1 VFIKSFICWAYLQTC
16 SLTKG
21 EISFCLEVWGTD
33 YNKIKDACILAE
45 DLGYYGFFYGESLA
59 DLDLDCWTVIS
70 SLSSLTTKIKLGPV
84 ITYLLPQYRG
94 IALVAKQAI
103 TLQEISGGRL
113 ELRTGAGATL
123 QYATQW
129 WHPYGIDYP
138 EKGKRVSMFNEGIH
152 VLKMLLENN
161 SGSVSPIQSSV
172 SFKGDYFKINGAS
185 FNKPAKRIPI
195 TIAAKKNQMMRIAA
209 KYADIWESSYLSPT
223 QFSSLNAHFDGLVT
237 ALKESDDSTY
247 DHKKI
252 LRSIELDVL
261 IAESESELEYK
272 KRVFAMERGPAV
284 YNQILNNGLVGTPDT
299 ISKRIKEYTQAGI
312 NQFFL
317 AFQDPFDFEALELFI
332 NVVKGGVGGSKCC

>member
-1 VFIKSFICWAYLQTC
+1 MQIC
-16 SLTKG
+16 SLTK
-21 EISFCLEVWGTD
+21 EVISFCLEVWGTD

-45 DLGYYGFFYGESLA
+45 DLGYYGFYYGESLA

-70 SLSSLTTKIKLGPV
+70 ALSSLTTKIKLGPV

-123 QYATQW
+123 QYAAQW
-129 WHPYGIDYP
+129 WHPFGIDYP
-138 EKGKRVSMFNEGIH
+138 EQGKRVSILNEGIR

-161 SGSVSPIQSSV
+161 NGSVSSIPSSV

-185 FNKPAKRIPI
+185 FNKPAKKIPI

-209 KYADIWESSYLSPT
+209 KYADIWESSYLSPD
-223 QFSSLNAHFDGLVT
+223 QFSSLNAHFEGLVT
-237 ALKESDDSTY
+237 ALKEVDDKY
-247 DHKKI
+247 DHRKI

-272 KRVFAMERGPAV
+272 KRIFAMERGPAV
-284 YNQILNNGLVGTPDT
+284 YNQILNNGIIGTPDNV
-299 ISKRIKEYTQAGI
+299 SKRIKEYVDVGV

-317 AFQDPFDFEALELFI
+317 AFQDPFDFKALELFI
-332 NVVKGGVGGSKCC
+332 NTVKDGGGGSVCCFGN

>member
-1 VFIKSFICWAYLQTC
+1 M
-16 SLTKG
+16 TK
-21 EISFCLEVWGTD
+21 EEVSFCLEIWGTD

-59 DLDLDCWTVIS
+59 DLDLDSWTVIS
-70 SLSSLTTKIKLGPV
+70 ALSSLTTKIKLGPV

-94 IALVAKQAI
+94 IALIAKQAI

-129 WHPYGIDYP
+129 WYPYGIEYP
-138 EKGKRVSMFNEGIH
+138 EKGKRVSILNEGIH

-161 SGSVSPIQSSV
+161 GSVSPIPSSV
-172 SFKGDYFKINGAS
+172 TFKGDYFKINGAS
-185 FNKPAKRIPI
+185 FNKPAKKIPI

-209 KYADIWESSYLSPT
+209 KYADIWESSYLSPMK
-223 QFSSLNAHFDGLVT
+223 FSSLNAHFEGLVT
-237 ALKESDDSTY
+237 ALKEGDDKY
-247 DHKKI
+247 DHRKI

-272 KRVFAMERGPAV
+272 KRIFAMERGPAV
-284 YNQILNNGLVGTPDT
+284 YNQILNNGLVGTPDN
-299 ISKRIKEYTQAGI
+299 ISKRVKEYTEAGI

-317 AFQDPFDFEALELFI
+317 AFQDPFDFKALELFMHT
-332 NVVKGGVGGSKCC
+332 VKDGGY

>member
-1 VFIKSFICWAYLQTC
+1 MQTC
-16 SLTKG
+16 YLAKE

-70 SLSSLTTKIKLGPV
+70 ALSSLTTKIKLGPV
-84 ITYLLPQYRG
+84 ITYLLPQYRS
-94 IALVAKQAI
+94 IALIAKQAI

-123 QYATQW
+123 QYANQW
-129 WHPYGIDYP
+129 WYPYGIDYP
-138 EKGKRVSMFNEGIH
+138 EKGKRVSILNEAIH

-161 SGSVSPIQSSV
+161 GSVSSIPSSV
-172 SFKGDYFKINGAS
+172 TFEGDYFKINGAS
-185 FNKPAKRIPI
+185 FNKPAKKIPI

-223 QFSSLNAHFDGLVT
+223 QFSSLNANFERLVT
-237 ALKESDDSTY
+237 ALKEGDDTY
-247 DHKKI
+247 DHREI

-272 KRVFAMERGPAV
+272 KRIFAMERGPAV
-284 YNQILNNGLVGTPDT
+284 YNQILNNGLVGTPDN
-299 ISKRIKEYTQAGI
+299 ISKRIKEYTEAGI

-317 AFQDPFDFEALELFI
+317 AFQDPFDFRALELFMHA
-332 NVVKGGVGGSKCC
+332 VKGGVGESKYC

>member
-1 VFIKSFICWAYLQTC
+1 MQTC
-16 SLTKG
+16 SLTKE

-70 SLSSLTTKIKLGPV
+70 ALSSLTTKIKLGPV
-84 ITYLLPQYRG
+84 ITYLLPKYRS
-94 IALVAKQAI
+94 IALIAKQAI

-129 WHPYGIDYP
+129 WYPYGIDYP
-138 EKGKRVSMFNEGIH
+138 EKGKRVSILNEGIH

-161 SGSVSPIQSSV
+161 GSVSPIPSSV
-172 SFKGDYFKINGAS
+172 TFEGDYFKINGAS
-185 FNKPAKRIPI
+185 FNKPAKKIPI

-223 QFSSLNAHFDGLVT
+223 QFSSLNTNFERLVT
-237 ALKESDDSTY
+237 ALKEGDDKY
-247 DHKKI
+247 DHREI

-261 IAESESELEYK
+261 IAGSESELEYK

-284 YNQILNNGLVGTPDT
+284 YNQILNNGLVGTPEN
-299 ISKRIKEYTQAGI
+299 ISKKVKEYTEAGI
-312 NQFFL
+312 KQFFL
-317 AFQDPFDFEALELFI
+317 AFQDPFDFKALELFMHA
-332 NVVKGGVGGSKCC
+332 VKGGVGESKYC